1 MVDVSL
7 RISLIDLMTKMNKKY
22 NISFVYITHDLATA
36 RYIAKNGRLVVM
48 YLGRIIELNNI
59 YDAIDHPKHPYFHA
73 LLAAVPQSVGKRN
86 DGGSKALPLRTL
98 DMPSIINPP
107 SGCKFHTRC
116 PYYDEKCEK
125 EEPELRVY
133 KGGYVACH
141 YAEKVEKEREKK
153 MKI

>member
-1 MVDVSL
+1 
-7 RISLIDLMTKMNKKY
+7 
-22 NISFVYITHDLATA
+22 
-36 RYIAKNGRLVVM
+36 
-48 YLGRIIELNNI
+48 
-59 YDAIDHPKHPYFHA
+59 
-73 LLAAVPQSVGKRN
+73 
-86 DGGSKALPLRTL
+86 
-98 DMPSIINPP
+98 MPSIINPP

-153 MKI
+153 MKISHVRGKNISNMGYSCRFNFGKFLLV

>member
-48 YLGRIIELNNI
+48 YLGKIIELNNI

-73 LLAAVPQSVGKRN
+73 LLAAVPQSVGKRS
-86 DGGSKALPLRTL
+86 DGGSKELPLRTL

-116 PYYDEKCEK
+116 QHCMEICKTVA
-125 EEPELRVY
+125 PEYRDY
-133 KGGYVACH
+133 GNEHFVACH
-141 YAEKVEKEREKK
+141 LYDNE
-153 MKI
+153 